1 MLLILWITF
10 AFCRPCLAI
19 QLSKTHLS
27 DSTNRYGEEPRPLR
41 CYSREAMLELQCD
54 RPPTNTPSHLCS
66 LLLDEIPR
74 EPLRN
79 TRKKTRKEGRRSESP
94 TAEIQPATT
103 SIYHS
108 HKPALIEQQRGH
120 TKDIQKYPDSAV
132 FEQTGMR
139 TRGKPEEAHPHPAPA
154 PRTRTPH
161 PYPHPAPAPRARTR
175 TAHRTPHLH
184 PAPRT
189 RTPHTHPAPAPR
201 TAPRT
206 CTPHTHPAPAPRTR
220 TPHLHPNSD

>member
-66 LLLDEIPR
+66 SLLDEIPR

-79 TRKKTRKEGRRSESP
+79 SRKKRRGRRGGVQN

-103 SIYHS
+103 SIHHS

-120 TKDIQKYPDSAV
+120 TQGPVMNFSRPLDYVSRKVGSNLRCLNLSLKDPDSPL

-139 TRGKPEEAHPHPAPA
+139 TRGKPEEAVFVCILMICGAD
-154 PRTRTPH
+154 
-161 PYPHPAPAPRARTR
+161 
-175 TAHRTPHLH
+175 
-184 PAPRT
+184 
-189 RTPHTHPAPAPR
+189 HTQ
-201 TAPRT
+201 
-206 CTPHTHPAPAPRTR
+206 
-220 TPHLHPNSD
+220 